1 MTWTKLKKLFNLKFI
16 WQQTNHFKLKN
27 LQSNLSFHL
36 NVNSWYLK
44 NFNVFKIGKFQIR
57 EDLKTKKKTK
67 LKITGN
73 KSHWHYLKRIQI
85 IFLSFFNQ
93 NLYDMLI
100 QHVHSV
106 SYQYLSILIN
116 TMVYKFKIMFL
127 TLFNMKKSY
136 FIKKKLFYL
145 KKKLFY

>member
-1 MTWTKLKKLFNLKFI
+1 
-16 WQQTNHFKLKN
+16 
-27 LQSNLSFHL
+27 
-36 NVNSWYLK
+36 
-44 NFNVFKIGKFQIR
+44 
-57 EDLKTKKKTK
+57 
-67 LKITGN
+67 
-73 KSHWHYLKRIQI
+73 
-85 IFLSFFNQ
+85 
-93 NLYDMLI
+93 MLI